1 MNNTWDICCRQ
12 KATKLHWTSYLHG
25 KVGSYNG
32 FCEADE
38 GLS

>member
-1 MNNTWDICCRQ
+1 MLP
-12 KATKLHWTSYLHG
+12 TKGNQVAWTSYLHG